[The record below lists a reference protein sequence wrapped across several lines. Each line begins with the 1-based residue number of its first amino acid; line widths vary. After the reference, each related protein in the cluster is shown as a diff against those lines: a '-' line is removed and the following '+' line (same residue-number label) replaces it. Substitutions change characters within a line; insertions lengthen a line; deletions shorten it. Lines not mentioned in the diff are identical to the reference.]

1 MGFST
6 GTDLFRVDF
15 SVVSKLETQEFILFS
30 VLRKYYGRCFAKK
43 GESPFA
49 RFRQI

>member
-1 MGFST
+1 MGFSA
-6 GTDLFRVDF
+6 GTDLFRVNF
-15 SVVSKLETQEFILFS
+15 FVVSKLETQEYTLFS
-30 VLRKYYGRCFAKK
+30 ILRKYNGRCFAKK